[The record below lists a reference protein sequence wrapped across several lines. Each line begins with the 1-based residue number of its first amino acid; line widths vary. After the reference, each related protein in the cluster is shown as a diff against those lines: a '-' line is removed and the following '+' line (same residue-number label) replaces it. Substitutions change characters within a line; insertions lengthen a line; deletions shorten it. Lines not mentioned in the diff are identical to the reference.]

1 LSEAPPT
8 LRLQR
13 NPCGAGPV
21 LLLLHGVTRSGAD
34 WAPLLPALQGDWT
47 VIALDQRG
55 HGSSPRGDHYQ
66 VTDYV
71 ADAVRFVRDEAA
83 GPVVIF
89 GHSLGA
95 MVAAAVAAE
104 LPDRVRG
111 IILEDPPFHTMG
123 KRIAGSTWQ
132 ALFIGMRA
140 AAETGGGTEVITEAL
155 ANISLPA
162 SGGGFKRRGDL
173 RDRASLTWSAEYL
186 RQLDPKVLTPVIE
199 GRWLD
204 GYDFP
209 SLLSGV
215 RCPTLL
221 LQADPSAG
229 GALTDGDAETL
240 KSLVADCQHVRFPG
254 CGHNL
259 HRDRPKEVLQALE
272 SFAAL

>member
-1 LSEAPPT
+1 M
-8 LRLQR
+8 
-13 NPCGAGPV
+13 
-21 LLLLHGVTRSGAD
+21 LLHGVTRSGAD
-34 WAPLLPALQGDWT
+34 WAPLLPALQEDWT

-55 HGSSPRGDHYQ
+55 HGSSPRAERYL
-66 VTDYV
+66 VTDFV
-71 ADAVRFVRDEAA
+71 ADAVRFVRDEAS

-123 KRIAGSTWQ
+123 TRIAGSTWQ
-132 ALFIGMRA
+132 ALFLGMKA
-140 AAETGGGTEVITEAL
+140 AAEAGCGTEAITGAL
-155 ANISLPA
+155 AEIHLPA
-162 SGGGFKRRGDL
+162 SGGGFKRLGDL
-173 RDRASLTWSAEYL
+173 RDRASLAWSAECL

-229 GALTDGDAETL
+229 GALTDEDAETL

-259 HRDRPKEVLQALE
+259 HRDRPKEVLQALQG
-272 SFAAL
+272 FAARS